1 MYIVTREAM
10 KPTKKKD
17 SDMNIQKT
25 FNIDENA
32 KSWTIASDGKEYKTS
47 SFCGACDYAY
57 GCFLNKV
64 PFKVINIY

>member
-1 MYIVTREAM
+1 
-10 KPTKKKD
+10 
-17 SDMNIQKT
+17 MNIQKT

-64 PFKVINIY
+64 PFEVINIY